1 MTFEP
6 AAHRLAFVLP
16 LSFQKG
22 DVTFYPTTQGPDV
35 RVAIEPDAR
44 PRHVIST
51 AQLTKGVWVARL
63 QWSDGQ
69 QQYYQEQELIVS

>member
-6 AAHRLAFVLP
+6 AAHLLAFVLP

-22 DVTFYPTTQGPDV
+22 DVTFYPTTKGADV
-35 RVAIEPDAR
+35 RVTVTPDTKA
-44 PRHVIST
+44 RHVIST

-69 QQYYQEQELIVS
+69 QQYYQEQELFVV

>member
-6 AAHRLAFVLP
+6 TTHLLAFVLP

-22 DVTFYPTTQGPDV
+22 DITFHPATQGADV
-35 RVAIEPDAR
+35 RVAVTPDTKA
-44 PRHVIST
+44 RHVVST
-51 AQLTKGVWVARL
+51 AQLTKGAWVARL

-69 QQYYQEQELIVS
+69 QQYCQERTLFIK

>member
-6 AAHRLAFVLP
+6 AAHLLAFVPP

-22 DVTFYPTTQGPDV
+22 DVTFCPTTHVSYVWVAVTPDTI
-35 RVAIEPDAR
+35 A
-44 PRHVIST
+44 RHVIST
-51 AQLTKGVWVARL
+51 APLTQGPWVARL

-69 QQYYQEQELIVS
+69 QYYQEKELFVM